1 MEDRIRGTVDDKEY
15 IPISMR
21 YNPPSNRSNIE
32 RGRGNKFFC
41 GLVKLIMKVGEGAHA
56 PLKMIEIGAFA
67 GESTSIFAMSG
78 YFNSIEVIDPWGKI
92 EEQGDTKAS
101 PLYYRDDAKV
111 YEECI
116 WPEIIEAYHI
126 NTRHWDYIK
135 HYREYS
141 QDCHEKFEDQS
152 YDLVY
157 IDGDHSREAVE
168 RDIELY
174 LPKVKKGGWIGG
186 HDFATWKGVTKAVNN
201 KIGAPRHF
209 FGDSSWLHP
218 VK

>member
-1 MEDRIRGTVDDKEY
+1 MEGHIRSTVDDKEY

-21 YNPPSNRSNIE
+21 YRPPSNWGSMQ
-32 RGRGNKFFC
+32 RGQGNTFFC
-41 GLVKLIMKVGEGAHA
+41 GLVKLIMKVSEGVHT
-56 PLKMIEIGAFA
+56 PLKMIEIGTFA

-78 YFNSIEVIDPWGKI
+78 YFNSIEVIDPWGKV
-92 EEQGDTKAS
+92 EEW
-101 PLYYRDDAKV
+101 DDANL

-116 WPEIIEAYHI
+116 WTDIIEAYHI

-157 IDGDHSREAVE
+157 IDGDHSQEAVE

-186 HDFATWKGVTKAVNN
+186 HDFGAWKGVTKAVNN
-201 KIGAPRHF
+201 TIGAPKHLFR
-209 FGDSSWLHP
+209 DSSWLHP